1 MPTFIRMG
9 ITKMARRKPKQL
21 LFFAITRS
29 SSSLKAGNRKRKK
42 AKKKAAAK
50 VAPPVSSF
58 RKMLANEDV
67 DFESLSPEDQAYLVA
82 IQEQRKR
89 EVQAKWTG
97 RDELCRRLG
106 TFSPDYRQYSE
117 TSDGRFAEKLVLD
130 SMNSS
135 ELGIIESP
143 D

>member
-1 MPTFIRMG
+1 
-9 ITKMARRKPKQL
+9 MARKKPKQL
-21 LFFAITRS
+21 LFFAVTS
-29 SSSLKAGNRKRKK
+29 SSSNAKSKADQKRKK
-42 AKKKAAAK
+42 ARKKIADKAAR
-50 VAPPVSSF
+50 PVSSF
-58 RKMLANEDV
+58 RKLLANEDV

-89 EVQAKWTG
+89 EVQAKWNG

-106 TFSPDYRQYSE
+106 TFSPDYRQFAE
-117 TSDGRFAEKLVLD
+117 TSDGRYAEKLVLD
-130 SMNSS
+130 SMNSA